1 MMLRVDRALLFS
13 PCQFVEETWAFRNP
27 TFCVIA
33 VGIFNVSIHTIVMNK
48 RSITVHLISIIDLL
62 LRREVALIIV
72 VNFINIS
79 LFSIAVDVVDTVKT
93 FFIIIVI

>member
-33 VGIFNVSIHTIVMNK
+33 VGIFNVSIHTIVVNE
-48 RSITVHLISIIDLL
+48 RSIIIH
-62 LRREVALIIV
+62 
-72 VNFINIS
+72 FITLAIR
-79 LFSIAVDVVDTVKT
+79 A
-93 FFIIIVI
+93 